1 MAELKKSLGVT
12 RGTAMMLNIVLGA
25 GLLTL
30 PGLAVQEVGSSA
42 TLIWIACAVA
52 AAPLLWVFAIL
63 GRRYPDAGGIAS
75 IMGHAFGKSGRICA
89 TLLFLGAVSV
99 GLPAVALTGGHY
111 VAATFG
117 GPAAVYAGALIVA
130 ALGVN
135 FLSAEMAGRVNTFIA
150 SLVLVFIL
158 GLAIVGYLAV
168 QPAFDL
174 SAAST
179 PSADTDLRHLGM
191 VFMMVFFAFTGWEV
205 SANLGGE
212 FRNPKR
218 DVPRAMALSFFLAV
232 GLYLVLALV
241 VAKAGALG
249 AGPAPFAQ
257 IFGQSFGPAGR
268 ITIAALAVLLIFANL
283 SAAIW
288 AVSRMV
294 YSAARDGLLP
304 APIAQIRNDVPLNAV
319 MVTVVVLLSVVGLV
333 GAGIL
338 DMSHLLAAA
347 GQNFLLLYTGAA
359 ASLLRLER
367 RTAYRLLSLG
377 CLALV
382 CLLFIGRGGQG
393 LLYPVLLIA
402 LGLAI
407 SFLQKGDAALRN
419 QSPAE

>member
-30 PGLAVQEVGSSA
+30 PGLALQEVGASA

-52 AAPLLWVFAIL
+52 AAPLLWVFGIL
-63 GRRYPDAGGIAS
+63 GRRYPDAGGIAA
-75 IMGHAFGKSGRICA
+75 IMGHAFGRHGRICA

-99 GLPAVALTGGHY
+99 GLPAIALTGGHY

-117 GPAAVYAGALIVA
+117 GPAALYAAIILLA

-135 FLSAEMAGRVNTFIA
+135 FLSAETAGRVNTFIA

-168 QPAFDL
+168 APAPAPVTVPLQEVPSL
-174 SAAST
+174 S
-179 PSADTDLRHLGM
+179 HMGM
-191 VFMMVFFAFTGWEV
+191 AFMMVFFAFTGWEV

-218 DVPRAMALSFFLAV
+218 DLPRAMALSFAV
-232 GLYLVLALV
+232 AVVLYLVLSQV
-241 VAKAGALG
+241 VAKAGVLG

-257 IFGQSFGPAGR
+257 IFGQSFGIGGSVA
-268 ITIAALAVLLIFANL
+268 ISALAVLLIFANL
-283 SAAIW
+283 SAAVW

-304 APIAQIRNDVPLNAV
+304 APIARIRNDVPLNAV
-319 MVTVVVLLSVVGLV
+319 MLTVAVLLGVVTLV
-333 GAGIL
+333 GSGLL
-338 DMSHLLAAA
+338 DMAQLLAAA

-367 RTAYRLLSLG
+367 KALYRALSLL

-382 CLLFIGRGGQG
+382 AALFIGRGGEG
-393 LLYPVLLIA
+393 LAYPALLIA
-402 LGLAI
+402 LGLVIAKAQGKDRPI
-407 SFLQKGDAALRN
+407 A
-419 QSPAE
+419 SPAE